1 MLACLSIA
9 ETPKPRN
16 PETPKR
22 KGIGRIKTGLAY
34 FALGR
39 NGLITVSS
47 HSRKG
52 PSIKSMQ

>member
-9 ETPKPRN
+9 ETRT
-16 PETPKR
+16 PETPKP
-22 KGIGRIKTGLAY
+22 KGIGRVKTGVAY